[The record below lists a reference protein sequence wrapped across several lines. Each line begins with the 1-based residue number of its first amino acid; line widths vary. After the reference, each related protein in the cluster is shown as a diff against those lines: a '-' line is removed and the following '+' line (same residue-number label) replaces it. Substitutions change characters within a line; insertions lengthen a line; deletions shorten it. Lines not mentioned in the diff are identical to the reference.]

1 MSKLSKNIRKPRF
14 KIGDIVLITYK
25 DDYDTSVCSYRYWR
39 DYLKTGIVKEIVSA
53 PGLERKLGKFN
64 FIINIYSSQEEITN
78 EYCIEY
84 LNLIDNNRKITC
96 PKYLQKDHQTI

>member
-64 FIINIYSSQEEITN
+64 FIINIYFSN
-78 EYCIEY
+78 F
-84 LNLIDNNRKITC
+84 
-96 PKYLQKDHQTI
+96 KYLHVFTKIPLVFYIVLY